1 MKVFVAGGSGAVGAR
16 LVPLLVAGGHKVVA
30 MGRSAAKADW
40 LRSVGA
46 APAWPATSRS
56 PTWPPQADMPGAT
69 AEGRMIGEA
78 LDSYWDRF
86 LTIEPLFAT
95 AVGDARFDDAL
106 PDPTEDGRAERHRV
120 HAGLLAAADGIDA
133 SRLEPEERRAV
144 ALAVALARRELG
156 CLAHGMDRLW
166 AVGHMPIG
174 HRHGPGLL
182 LGVVAFQQPGGTA
195 PRRAAY
201 LRRLAAFP
209 GYLDALAA
217 NAREGLA
224 SGVVAPRAVVARTVG
239 QVERLLATPVAESP
253 ALAPLAGGGGGQE
266 RSRGVTT
273 LREQVYPAYARFLDV
288 LRDYLP
294 RAQEALGLGAL
305 PGGEETYRSE
315 VLGWTTMP
323 LEPDAVHRL
332 GREHLQQVQ
341 DDRMA
346 LARRLGHADPAAA
359 IISVLDR
366 PGGRLATR
374 EEILA
379 LARDQVARSWA
390 ALPDWFGRLPARNC
404 AVAPIDAAHED
415 DLGEYY
421 LAGSSERVG
430 TYFVNTQPPR
440 PAYELAA
447 TSFHEANPGHHLQTA
462 LELEAPDRHA
472 LRRNAS
478 ELQGAAHVEGWG
490 LYSERL
496 ADEMGLYAGD
506 HERLGMLNMQA
517 LRAARLVADTGIHA
531 FGWTR
536 EQSIETLRASGC
548 DEWLAAAET
557 DRYAAIPGQ
566 ALTYK
571 LGQLELETL
580 RKQWVARG
588 GDVRDFHDALLGLG
602 LLPLASLRAELTPAE
617 RPPQPPR
624 PAHP

>member
-1 MKVFVAGGSGAVGAR
+1 MDGQ
-16 LVPLLVAGGHKVVA
+16 
-30 MGRSAAKADW
+30 
-40 LRSVGA
+40 A
-46 APAWPATSRS
+46 APV
-56 PTWPPQADMPGAT
+56 
-69 AEGRMIGEA
+69 
-78 LDSYWDRF
+78 LDGYWDRF
-86 LTIEPLFAT
+86 LAIEPLFAT
-95 AVGDARFDDAL
+95 AVGDPRFDDVL
-106 PDPTEDGRAERHRV
+106 PDPTEEGRAERHRV
-120 HAGLLAAADGIDA
+120 HAGLLTAADGIDT
-133 SRLEPEERRAV
+133 SRLAAEERRAL

-182 LGVVAFQQPGGTA
+182 LGVVAFQQPGGNA
-195 PRRAAY
+195 PQRAAY

-209 GYLDALAA
+209 AYLDALAA

-224 SGVVAPRAVVARTVG
+224 GGVVAPLAVVARTVG

-253 ALAPLAGGGGGQE
+253 ALAPLAGGVDQE
-266 RSRGVTT
+266 RSRGVEV
-273 LREQVYPAYARFLDV
+273 LREQVYPAYARFLGV

-294 RAQEALGLGAL
+294 RAQDALGLGAL
-305 PGGEETYRSE
+305 PGGEEIYRSE

-323 LEPDAVHRL
+323 LEPDAIHQL
-332 GREHLQQVQ
+332 GREHLHQVQ

-346 LARRLGHADPAAA
+346 LARRLGHADPAEAVAA
-359 IISVLDR
+359 LEGR
-366 PGGRLATR
+366 PGGRLASR

-379 LARDQVARSWA
+379 LARDQVARSWE
-390 ALPDWFGRLPARNC
+390 ALPGWFGRLPARNC
-404 AVAPIDAAHED
+404 AVAPVDAAHED
-415 DLGEYY
+415 DVGEYY
-421 LAGSSERVG
+421 LAGTSERAG
-430 TYFVNTQPPR
+430 TYFVNTQAPR
-440 PAYELAA
+440 PAYDLAA

-462 LELEAPDRHA
+462 LELEAPDRHV

-496 ADEMGLYAGD
+496 ADEMGLYEGD
-506 HERLGMLNMQA
+506 HERLGMLDQQA

-536 EQSIETLRASGC
+536 EQSIAILRASGC

-571 LGQLELETL
+571 LGQLELEAM
-580 RKQWVARG
+580 RKEWIARG
-588 GDVRDFHDALLGLG
+588 GDVRGFHDTLLGLG
-602 LLPLASLRAELTPAE
+602 LLPLASLRAELQAE
-617 RPPQPPR
+617 ARR
-624 PAHP
+624 

>member
-1 MKVFVAGGSGAVGAR
+1 MRALACMGALCQPPVTRRRWRTTGE
-16 LVPLLVAGGHKVVA
+16 
-30 MGRSAAKADW
+30 
-40 LRSVGA
+40 A
-46 APAWPATSRS
+46 APV
-56 PTWPPQADMPGAT
+56 
-69 AEGRMIGEA
+69 
-78 LDSYWDRF
+78 LDAYWDRF
-86 LTIEPLFAT
+86 LAIEPLFAT
-95 AVGDARFDDAL
+95 AVGDSRFDDLL
-106 PDPTEDGRAERHRV
+106 PDPAEDGRAERQRV
-120 HAGLLAAADGIDA
+120 HAGLLADAGGIDA
-133 SRLEPEERRAV
+133 ARLAPEERRAL
-144 ALAVALARRELG
+144 ALAEALARRELG

-195 PRRAAY
+195 AQRGAY

-209 GYLDALAA
+209 DYLDALAA

-224 SGVVAPRAVVARTVG
+224 GGVVAPRAVVARTIG
-239 QVERLLATPVAESP
+239 QVERLLATPPADSP
-253 ALAPLAGGGGGQE
+253 ALAPLAGGGDQQ
-266 RSRGVTT
+266 RTRGVEV
-273 LREQVYPAYARFLDV
+273 LRERVYPAYARFLEV

-332 GREHLQQVQ
+332 GREQLRQVQ
-341 DDRMA
+341 DERMA
-346 LARRLGHADPAAA
+346 LARRLGHADPAEAA
-359 IISVLDR
+359 AALRDR
-366 PGGRLATR
+366 PGGRLAAR

-390 ALPDWFGRLPARNC
+390 ALPAWFGRLPARNC

-421 LAGSSERVG
+421 LAGTGERAG
-430 TYFVNTQPPR
+430 TYFVNTQAPR
-440 PAYELAA
+440 PAYDLAA

-462 LELEAPDRHA
+462 LELEVPDRHA

-506 HERLGMLNMQA
+506 HERLGMLDMQA

-531 FGWTR
+531 MGWTR
-536 EQSIETLRASGC
+536 EQSIATLRASGC
-548 DEWLAAAET
+548 DQWLAANET

-571 LGQLELETL
+571 LGQLEIEAL
-580 RKQWVARG
+580 RSEWVARG
-588 GDVRDFHDALLGLG
+588 GDVRGFHDALLGLG
-602 LLPLASLRAELTPAE
+602 LLPLADLRAELNAASPTPRRA
-617 RPPQPPR
+617 
-624 PAHP
+624 

>member
-1 MKVFVAGGSGAVGAR
+1 MDGQAAR
-16 LVPLLVAGGHKVVA
+16 V
-30 MGRSAAKADW
+30 
-40 LRSVGA
+40 
-46 APAWPATSRS
+46 
-56 PTWPPQADMPGAT
+56 
-69 AEGRMIGEA
+69 
-78 LDSYWDRF
+78 LDAYWDRF
-86 LTIEPLFAT
+86 LAIEPLFAT
-95 AVGDARFDDAL
+95 AVGDPRFDDVL
-106 PDPTEDGRAERHRV
+106 PDPTEQGRAERQRV

-133 SRLEPEERRAV
+133 SRLAAEERRAL

-156 CLAHGMDRLW
+156 CLANGMDWLW

-182 LGVVAFQQPGGTA
+182 LGVVAFQQPCGTA
-195 PRRAAY
+195 PQRAAY

-209 GYLDALAA
+209 AYLDALAA

-224 SGVVAPRAVVARTVG
+224 AGVVAPRAVVARTVG
-239 QVERLLATPVAESP
+239 QVERLLATPVAGSP
-253 ALAPLAGGGGGQE
+253 ALAPLAGGGDRE
-266 RSRGVTT
+266 RSRGAEA
-273 LREQVYPAYARFLDV
+273 LREEVYPAYARFLEV

-305 PGGEETYRSE
+305 PGGEEIYRGE

-323 LEPDAVHRL
+323 LEPDAVHQL
-332 GREHLQQVQ
+332 GREHLEQVQ

-346 LARRLGHADPAAA
+346 LARRLGHADPAEAVAA
-359 IISVLDR
+359 LQDR
-366 PGGRLATR
+366 PGGRLASR

-379 LARDQVARSWA
+379 LARDQVARSWD
-390 ALPDWFGRLPARNC
+390 ALPAWFGRLPARNC
-404 AVAPIDAAHED
+404 AVAPVDAAHED

-421 LAGSSERVG
+421 LAGTSERAG
-430 TYFVNTQPPR
+430 TYFVNTQAPR
-440 PAYELAA
+440 PAYDLAA

-506 HERLGMLNMQA
+506 DERLGMLDQQA
-517 LRAARLVADTGIHA
+517 LRTARLVADTGIHA

-536 EQSIETLRASGC
+536 EQSIATLRASGC

-571 LGQLELETL
+571 LGQLELEAL
-580 RKQWVARG
+580 RKEWAAREG
-588 GDVRDFHDALLGLG
+588 AIRGFHDTLLGLG
-602 LLPLASLRAELTPAE
+602 LLPLASLRAELHAEAAHTPNE
-617 RPPQPPR
+617 GPPPEG
-624 PAHP
+624 A

>member
-1 MKVFVAGGSGAVGAR
+1 
-16 LVPLLVAGGHKVVA
+16 
-30 MGRSAAKADW
+30 
-40 LRSVGA
+40 
-46 APAWPATSRS
+46 
-56 PTWPPQADMPGAT
+56 
-69 AEGRMIGEA
+69 MIGEA
-78 LDSYWDRF
+78 VPVLDAYWDRF
-86 LTIEPLFAT
+86 LAVEPLFAT
-95 AVGDARFDDAL
+95 AVGDPRFDDVL
-106 PDPTEDGRAERHRV
+106 PDPTEDGRAERQRV
-120 HAGLLAAADGIDA
+120 HAGLLAAADGVDV
-133 SRLEPEERRAV
+133 SRLAPEERRAL
-144 ALAVALARRELG
+144 ALAAALARRELG

-174 HRHGPGLL
+174 HRHGPGLV

-195 PRRAAY
+195 PQRAAY

-209 GYLDALAA
+209 AYLGALAA

-239 QVERLLATPVAESP
+239 QVERLLATPVADSP
-253 ALAPLAGGGGGQE
+253 ALAPLAGGGDQE
-266 RSRGVTT
+266 RSRGVEA
-273 LREQVYPAYARFLDV
+273 LRERVYPAYARLLEV

-305 PGGEETYRSE
+305 PGGEEIYRSE

-323 LEPDAVHRL
+323 LEPDAVHQL

-346 LARRLGHADPAAA
+346 LARRLGHADPAEAVAA
-359 IISVLDR
+359 LQDR
-366 PGGRLATR
+366 PGGRLAVR
-374 EEILA
+374 EQILA
-379 LARDQVARSWA
+379 LARDQVARSWE
-390 ALPDWFGRLPARNC
+390 ALPAWFGRLPARNC
-404 AVAPIDAAHED
+404 AVAPVDAAHED
-415 DLGEYY
+415 DLGDYY
-421 LAGSSERVG
+421 LAGTSERAG
-430 TYFVNTQPPR
+430 TYFVNTQTPR
-440 PAYELAA
+440 PAYDLAA

-506 HERLGMLNMQA
+506 HERLGMLDQQA
-517 LRAARLVADTGIHA
+517 LRTARLVADTGIHA

-536 EQSIETLRASGC
+536 EQSIATLRASGC
-548 DEWLAAAET
+548 DGWLAAAET

-571 LGQLELETL
+571 LGQLELEAL
-580 RKQWVARG
+580 RREWVARG
-588 GDVRDFHDALLGLG
+588 GDVRGFHDTLLELG
-602 LLPLASLRAELTPAE
+602 LLPLASLRTELQAEADA
-617 RPPQPPR
+617 PR
-624 PAHP
+624 

>member
-1 MKVFVAGGSGAVGAR
+1 
-16 LVPLLVAGGHKVVA
+16 
-30 MGRSAAKADW
+30 
-40 LRSVGA
+40 
-46 APAWPATSRS
+46 
-56 PTWPPQADMPGAT
+56 
-69 AEGRMIGEA
+69 MIGEA
-78 LDSYWDRF
+78 VPVLDTYWNRF
-86 LTIEPLFAT
+86 LAIEPLFAT
-95 AVGDARFDDAL
+95 AVGDARFDDLL
-106 PDPTEDGRAERHRV
+106 PDPAEDGRAERQRV

-133 SRLEPEERRAV
+133 SRLAPEERRAL

-209 GYLDALAA
+209 AYLDALAA

-224 SGVVAPRAVVARTVG
+224 GGVVAPWAVVARTIG
-239 QVERLLATPVAESP
+239 QVERLLATPLADSP
-253 ALAPLAGGGGGQE
+253 ALAPLAGGGDQE
-266 RSRGVTT
+266 RSRGVEV
-273 LREQVYPAYARFLDV
+273 LREQVYPAYARFLEV

-323 LEPDAVHRL
+323 LEPEAVHQL
-332 GREHLQQVQ
+332 GREHLRQVQ

-346 LARRLGHADPAAA
+346 LARRLGHADPAEA
-359 IISVLDR
+359 IIELEDR
-366 PGGRLATR
+366 PGGRLASR

-379 LARDQVARSWA
+379 LARDQVARSWE
-390 ALPDWFGRLPARNC
+390 ALPAWFGRLPARNC
-404 AVAPIDAAHED
+404 AVAPVDAAHED

-421 LAGSSERVG
+421 LAGTGERAG
-430 TYFVNTQPPR
+430 TYFVNTQTPR
-440 PAYELAA
+440 PAYDLAA

-478 ELQGAAHVEGWG
+478 ELQGAAYVEGWG

-506 HERLGMLNMQA
+506 HERLGMLNQQA

-536 EQSIETLRASGC
+536 EQSIATLRASGC
-548 DEWLAAAET
+548 DEWLAASET

-571 LGQLELETL
+571 LGQLELEAL
-580 RKQWVARG
+580 RKEWVARG
-588 GDVRDFHDALLGLG
+588 GDVRGFHDTLLGLG
-602 LLPLASLRAELTPAE
+602 LLPLASLRTELQAEADA
-617 RPPQPPR
+617 PR
-624 PAHP
+624 